1 MKKRKLGKNGPEV
14 SVIGLGCMGMS
25 EFYGKADDRESEGV
39 ILKALEQGITM
50 LDTADTYGFGHNEEL
65 VGRVLRQWK
74 GEVFVATKFGI
85 VRKPGEYKR
94 IIDNS
99 PEYINKAVEASLRRL
114 KRDYVDLYY
123 VHRLSDKIPI
133 EETTASLA
141 LLVKQGKVRYIG
153 FSEIS
158 AKTIERAHSVHPVTA
173 LQTEYSL
180 FTRGVEREVLP
191 TLERLGIGFVPYS
204 PLGRGFLSG
213 RLNKETINAE
223 GDFRKMLPRNSDE
236 NYEHNM
242 ALVKKLAEIASAR
255 GITPAQMALA
265 WVISRGEHVVP
276 IPGTK
281 REKYLMENIGAADVQ
296 LYKSEIDALDGI
308 FYSGAVRGSRY
319 SEAGMAGIEE

>member
-25 EFYGKADDRESEGV
+25 EFYGKTDDRESEKV
-39 ILKALEQGITM
+39 ILKALEEGITM
-50 LDTADTYGFGHNEEL
+50 LDTADMYGFGHNEEL
-65 VGRVLRQWK
+65 LGRVLQKWK
-74 GEVFVATKFGI
+74 GEVFLATKFGI

-99 PEYINKAVEASLRRL
+99 PEYINKAIEASLRRL

-123 VHRLSDKIPI
+123 VHRLNDQTPV
-133 EETTASLA
+133 EETTAALA

-158 AKTIERAHSVHPVTA
+158 AKTIERAHAVHPVTA

-180 FTRGVEREVLP
+180 FSRGVEKEILP
-191 TLERLGIGFVPYS
+191 VLERLGIGFVPYS

-213 RLNKETINAE
+213 SLNKAAITD
-223 GDFRKMLPRNSDE
+223 GDFRKMLPRTSGE
-236 NYEHNM
+236 NYDYNQG
-242 ALVKKLAEIASAR
+242 LVKKLADIASAR
-255 GITPAQMALA
+255 GIKPAQMALA
-265 WVISRGEHVVP
+265 WVISRGDYIVP

-281 REKYLMENIGAADVQ
+281 REKYLMENIGSVDVE
-296 LYKSEIDALDGI
+296 LDESEIDALGSI
-308 FYSGAVRGSRY
+308 FYPGAVRGNRY
-319 SEAGMAGIEE
+319 SDAGMVGIEE